1 MVQAVTAL
9 YITGRETKR
18 TKHCRGVAP
27 QTEPLAGR
35 GGTKREG
42 AGRRKG
48 EGEREREAETERTK
62 TWNKSPHFCSLE
74 SFSNYGR
81 NGEERQEE
89 RMAVRGGPS
98 VIYTLR
104 RFWNY

>member
-1 MVQAVTAL
+1 MRRG
-9 YITGRETKR
+9 GRE
-18 TKHCRGVAP
+18 
-27 QTEPLAGR
+27 
-35 GGTKREG
+35 
-42 AGRRKG
+42 G
-48 EGEREREAETERTK
+48 EEREREREAGTERTK

-98 VIYTLR
+98 VIYTSR
-104 RFWNY
+104 RFRNY